1 MEGLDGQHAA
11 MGAEVTLGEALR
23 CNRVLLVEDD
33 RALLELLTEYMEL
46 QGLEVSAV
54 ESGEAALEELRG
66 ERPPAVAV
74 LDLRMPGI
82 SGGEVLRYIK
92 QDPRLSGVKVAVMT
106 GLHPDEIELAAR
118 PDEFLVKPFDVDSLG
133 AALTR
138 MCARG

>member
-1 MEGLDGQHAA
+1 

-66 ERPPAVAV
+66 ER
-74 LDLRMPGI
+74 R
-82 SGGEVLRYIK
+82 
-92 QDPRLSGVKVAVMT
+92 
-106 GLHPDEIELAAR
+106 LAAR
-118 PDEFLVKPFDVDSLG
+118 GTAKPGITQVRS
-133 AALTR
+133 
-138 MCARG
+138 